1 MVRLVPKYN
10 EIFVSSL
17 HRQEIVMKLE
27 LVTQNIKYSDLENFR
42 INRDCYFIGSV
53 GINGFKLSLRV
64 DKPDSFLPLVKGTIE
79 PTAKGSIIFLHYS
92 FFPSTEFFLGFWSV
106 LSFLLTVFFL
116 SVNQDWVFAALSALV
131 GIGNYTF
138 AFFNFKRKVK
148 QSQKV
153 FIEMMDLG
161 I

>member
-1 MVRLVPKYN
+1 MR
-10 EIFVSSL
+10 
-17 HRQEIVMKLE
+17 LE
-27 LVTQNIKYSDLENFR
+27 LVTQNINYLDTANFR
-42 INRDCYFIGSV
+42 KNKGYSFNGSV
-53 GINGFKLSLRV
+53 GNNGFRISLKV
-64 DKPDSFLPLVKGTIE
+64 DKADSFLPLIKGHIE

-116 SVNQDWVFAALSALV
+116 SVNQDWVFAALSALA

-148 QSQKV
+148 QSQKL
-153 FIEMMDLG
+153 FIEMMDLKIKG
-161 I
+161 